1 MPKPASHRHRSIK
14 VLLTLALSCLAMLLL
29 SSAPIQTAG
38 RVQPAPTPVEPG
50 QTAPLPIDQLLR
62 FDHLTLEDGLSQNTV
77 LALIQDRQGF
87 IWAATQDG
95 LNRYDGYNFTVYKH
109 DPQNTNSLSQSSILS
124 LYQDRQGFLWVGT
137 WGGGLDR
144 FDPNTNSSGGGFTH
158 YQHNAGEPSS
168 LSSDIVTSILEDDQN
183 RLWVG
188 TCGGGLN
195 LLDRQTGRFTQ
206 YRHDPSKPNSLNS
219 DNISTLYQVASGELW
234 VGTGCMSNNGAGLN
248 RMDQQNGI
256 PTGSFTH
263 FRSTPADSH
272 SLSGDNVSAIVQ
284 DSKGYLWVGTGG
296 YTLNGSGLNRI
307 DLQTGEI
314 TRFQNNPA
322 DLTSLSSNNIM
333 ALMIDSS
340 GLLWIGTWGGGL
352 DFMDLESGAR
362 PATGGTPASQED
374 NVKPRFFHQANS
386 SSRPQSVSSDVI
398 WSFLEDR
405 SGVFWVGTANG
416 GLNKLNPQV
425 QRFGL
430 YRHDPAYLTS
440 LSTNAV
446 GPILEDSQNR
456 IWVATLG
463 GGLELFDRQRG
474 VFTHYTHPDSDPLAT
489 QENTYLALY
498 EDHSGTLWVGTLAGL
513 GRFDPTSRTT
523 IFYRHD
529 PGDIQSLASDNV
541 TSILQD
547 QEEHLWVGTLTG
559 LDWFDQAGGR
569 FVHVQIPGLES
580 VFRLYLD
587 RDGILWAGSWGQGLF
602 RIDPQTLSGSRV
614 EYTRYSYDPADPAS
628 LSDNNIFEILQD
640 HTGTLWFGT
649 QVGLDRFD
657 PTQGTFRHYAE
668 NDGLV
673 NNTILC
679 MLEDDQGTLWIST
692 NGGLSNFDPAAE
704 NFRNFDVQDG
714 LQSDEFNSGACGMSR
729 EGEMYFGGQNGLNIF
744 RPDAIQDN
752 PLPPPVAITAFRI
765 FNEPVQADLSGQ
777 TPIQLS
783 YSDNFIAF
791 EFVALDFHAPQ
802 KNQYAYKLDGFNED
816 WVAAGTRRYV
826 SYTNL
831 RGGDYL
837 FHVKAANN
845 DGVWNETGF
854 TLNIHVTP
862 PFWETWWFRLGGL
875 LALAG
880 TLVLGVRWR
889 IGSVQ
894 SQNRRLETMVLER
907 TAELSQA
914 NQQLELEIEQRK
926 RAESALAQHAAKELQ
941 QSEAR
946 FQAMFENAAIGIAIF
961 DQDRRPL
968 AVNNAIVE
976 MSGYSQDEMLQ
987 MTGLDLT
994 YAPDREVGMEEFRE
1008 MLAGKRE
1015 SFQVE
1020 KRYVCKD
1027 GSLYW
1032 VRITTSIVRSL
1043 EGEPQYLISMV
1054 EDIDE
1059 QKCAQEELSLSEARF
1074 RAVFDYAE
1082 MGIVITNFDPEF
1094 QAQELDNALFS
1105 QLIASQKM
1113 NPVLLRMF
1121 GYSQE
1126 ELQHSNLNASEL
1138 IYEEDRG
1145 LDAELFRELFEGKRD
1160 AYRIEKRYVRKDG
1173 NIFWGRLNYSLVRA
1187 EDGSPR
1193 MAIGILEDIDEE
1205 KRAQEDLRQSE
1216 VRFRAIFD
1224 NVAVGMAL
1232 MTLDRQVLQINQTA
1246 ERIIGYSA
1254 GETRHLNPSE
1264 LAIPDDRNLD
1274 MELFA
1279 ELAAGQRD
1287 NFQVEKRYQH
1297 KDGHIFWGRVTYSSV
1312 NERDGKPQYLI
1323 ALIED
1328 IDEEKRA
1335 QENLANQDIIY
1346 RRILEQRVAERTL
1359 ELRQTNEQLQQAIED
1374 RQKVEV
1380 ALAQKAAEDAVV
1392 AERNRLARDLHDAVT
1407 QTLFS
1412 ASLIA
1417 EVIPQLWDMN
1427 PDEARKRLNELR
1439 ELTRGALAEMRT
1451 LLLELRPSALTDSAL
1466 PDLLRQLTEAII
1478 GRARLPIHLT
1488 VEGYCAL
1495 PPEVQVALYRIAQ
1508 EALNNTVKYARANQ
1522 VGVNLR
1528 LREDMVRFSVIDDG
1542 VGFDLAAI
1550 PPNHLGLHIMRER
1563 AEAIGAKLN
1572 IYSEPGE
1579 GTQVTVLW
1587 HKPED
1592 HPLLAAQPK

>member
-1 MPKPASHRHRSIK
+1 MSKSASHRHWSIT
-14 VLLTLALSCLAMLLL
+14 VLLTLVLSCLATLLL
-29 SSAPIQTAG
+29 STAPIQTAG
-38 RVQPAPTPVEPG
+38 RVQSTPTPVELG
-50 QTAPLPIDQLLR
+50 QTVPLPIDQPLR

-77 LALIQDRQGF
+77 IALIQDRQGF

-109 DPQNTNSLSQSSILS
+109 DPQNPDSLSQSSILS
-124 LYQDRQGFLWVGT
+124 LYQDQQGILWVGT
-137 WGGGLDR
+137 WGGGLNR
-144 FDPNTNSSGGGFTH
+144 FDPSTNSPGDNFTH
-158 YQHNAGEPSS
+158 YQHIPGESSS

-183 RLWVG
+183 QLWVG

-195 LLDRQTGRFTQ
+195 LFDRQTGVFTQ
-206 YRHDPSKPNSLNS
+206 YRHDPSNPNSLSS
-219 DNISTLYQVASGELW
+219 DNISTLYLDASGELW
-234 VGTGCMSNNGAGLN
+234 VGTGCLSNNGAGLN

-263 FRSTPADSH
+263 FRSNPTNSH

-284 DSKGYLWVGTGG
+284 DEEGNLWVGTGG

-322 DLTSLSSNNIM
+322 DLTSLSNNNIM
-333 ALMIDSS
+333 ALMVDSS

-352 DFMDLESGAR
+352 DFIDLKADNGSVTEGI
-362 PATGGTPASQED
+362 PAAQGD
-374 NVKPRFFHQANS
+374 NAKPRFFHQPNS
-386 SSRPQSVSSDVI
+386 SSRPQSISSDVI

-405 SGVFWVGTANG
+405 SGVFWVGTVNG

-425 QRFGL
+425 QLFGL

-474 VFTHYTHPDSDPLAT
+474 IFTHYTHPDSNPSST

-529 PGDIQSLASDNV
+529 PSDLQSLASDNV
-541 TSILQD
+541 TSIIQD
-547 QEEHLWVGTLTG
+547 QDERLWVGTLNG

-602 RIDPQTLSGSRV
+602 RIDPQTLSGNQV
-614 EYTRYSYDPADPAS
+614 EYTRYIHDPADPAS
-628 LSDNNIFEILQD
+628 LTDDNVFEILQD

-657 PTQGTFRHYAE
+657 PVQGTFRHYME

-679 MLEDDQGTLWIST
+679 MLEDDQGKLWIST
-692 NGGLSNFDPAAE
+692 NGGLSNFDPATE
-704 NFRNFDVQDG
+704 KFRNFDVQDG

-729 EGEMYFGGQNGLNIF
+729 DGEMYFGGQNGLNVF
-744 RPDAIQDN
+744 RPEAIQDN
-752 PLPPPVAITAFRI
+752 PIPPPVVITSFRI
-765 FNEPVQADLSGQ
+765 FNEPVQVDLSGQ
-777 TPIQLS
+777 TTIQLS

-831 RGGDYL
+831 RGGDYV

-854 TLNIHVTP
+854 TLKIHITP
-862 PFWETWWFRLGGL
+862 PFWETWWFRIGGL
-875 LALAG
+875 LGLAG
-880 TLVLGVRWR
+880 ALVLGVRWR
-889 IGSVQ
+889 LGSVR
-894 SQNRRLETMVLER
+894 SQNRRLETMVLQR

-926 RAESALAQHAAKELQ
+926 RAEAALAQHAAEELQ

-987 MTGLDLT
+987 ITGWDLT
-994 YAPDREVGMEEFRE
+994 YPPDREVGMEEFRE

-1015 SFQVE
+1015 SFLVE

-1032 VRITTSIVRSL
+1032 VRITTSIVRSP

-1059 QKCAQEELSLSEARF
+1059 QKRAQEELRQSEIRF
-1074 RAVFDYAE
+1074 RA
-1082 MGIVITNFDPEF
+1082 M
-1094 QAQELDNALFS
+1094 
-1105 QLIASQKM
+1105 
-1113 NPVLLRMF
+1113 
-1121 GYSQE
+1121 
-1126 ELQHSNLNASEL
+1126 
-1138 IYEEDRG
+1138 
-1145 LDAELFRELFEGKRD
+1145 
-1160 AYRIEKRYVRKDG
+1160 
-1173 NIFWGRLNYSLVRA
+1173 
-1187 EDGSPR
+1187 
-1193 MAIGILEDIDEE
+1193 
-1205 KRAQEDLRQSE
+1205 
-1216 VRFRAIFD
+1216 FD

-1232 MTLDRQVLQINQTA
+1232 MSLDRQVLQINQTA

-1254 GETRHLNPSE
+1254 EETRHLNPSE
-1264 LAIPDDRNLD
+1264 LAIPEDRSLD
-1274 MELFA
+1274 IELYR
-1279 ELAAGQRD
+1279 ELAAGKRD

-1297 KDGHIFWGRVTYSSV
+1297 KDGRIFWGRVTYSSV
-1312 NERDGKPQYLI
+1312 IGKDGKPQYLI

-1335 QENLANQDIIY
+1335 QENLANQEIIY

-1374 RQKVEV
+1374 RQKVEA

-1488 VEGYCAL
+1488 VEGDCTL

-1508 EALNNTVKYARANQ
+1508 EALNNTVKYARATQ

-1528 LREDMVRFSVIDDG
+1528 LQEDIVRFSVIDDG
-1542 VGFDLAAI
+1542 VGFDVAAI
-1550 PPNHLGLHIMRER
+1550 PPNHLGLRIMRER
-1563 AEAIGAKLN
+1563 AEAIGARLN

-1587 HKPED
+1587 HRPED
-1592 HPLLAAQPK
+1592 HPSPAGQPK